1 VNAKN
6 EETSRKFE
14 LDETFNQLI
23 ADSNTLE
30 EFQRVRLVQNIR
42 NALKMGHYDL
52 KKFNQYKSYSIFKE
66 DIFDDFID
74 KRAD

>member
-1 VNAKN
+1 MNAKN